1 MRRLTLLLALTTVFT
16 TLWGQPIS
24 EKRPKVAVVLSG
36 GGAKG
41 MAHIGALK
49 VIERAGI
56 PVDIITGTSMGS
68 IIGGLYAVGYNAH
81 TLDSLVRRQD
91 WTFVLSDKADV
102 SSSTLANRKKQNTY
116 LLTRDMIFSK
126 RSGSVSGLIRGKN
139 LSKLF
144 AQLTS
149 AYRDSIDFN
158 KLPIPFACV
167 ATNIVDN
174 TEYVFHHGVLAE
186 AMRTSMAIPGV
197 FSPIRKGN
205 MVLVDGGLRN
215 NYPVDIARE
224 MGADYVIGVTVQG
237 SPKTA
242 DDLSN
247 GAAVISQIVAVNC
260 KNKYNENIANTDV
273 LIKANISGYSA
284 ASFTHAAID
293 TLIARGEADALKHW
307 DELLAL
313 KAKLGL
319 SADYQPTAKP
329 LQHASPLPERMKLG
343 SITFEGVDA
352 ADRNYLERQ
361 YRLNHRDSISMGYME
376 KVVNT
381 MRIDLYYD
389 DAYVDYQQAGDSYN
403 IHVVANAKK
412 ATKLNLGVRFDT
424 EEIVALQANAGF
436 FVKSKNV
443 PMTADFTMRLGKRI
457 MGRGDFS
464 IHPYAWGRMMLS
476 YIFQHND
483 INVNERGN
491 RIFNVTY
498 NQHSVYLNVFDFN
511 IRNFNVTIGPHFD
524 YYSIHDILSNQDIVS
539 DFSTVHHLH
548 LLSYHA
554 HVTYNS
560 ENNWYFPSHGANMEA
575 GYGYYTDNFAHY
587 NGHIGF
593 SALNASWRWAFPL
606 TNRLTLQ
613 PMLYGRLLFGS
624 NIPGVKRNTI
634 GGDWNSHYFD
644 RQMPFA
650 GMGYVEFT
658 DNQFIGLQLKLQ
670 QRIADNNY
678 VMLKI
683 TGAQHAEKL
692 RGLLD
697 RGPMMGYQASYYY
710 NSMLGPLGASLGF
723 ASKTNQFYFHINLG
737 FVF

>member
-1 MRRLTLLLALTTVFT
+1 MRRLTLLLVLTTACAA
-16 TLWGQPIS
+16 LWGQPVS
-24 EKRPKVAVVLSG
+24 KKRPKVAVVLSG

-49 VIERAGI
+49 VIEKAGI

-68 IIGGLYAVGYNAH
+68 IIGGLYAVGYDAH
-81 TLDSLVRRQD
+81 TLDSLVREQD
-91 WTFVLSDKADV
+91 WSFVLSDKVDV
-102 SSSTLANRKKQNTY
+102 SSSSIDNRKKQNVY

-126 RSGSVSGLIRGKN
+126 RSANIAGIIRGKN

-158 KLPIPFACV
+158 QLPIPFACV

-174 TEYVFHHGVLAE
+174 TEYDFHHGVLAE

-197 FSPIRKGN
+197 FSPVRKGN

-215 NYPVDIARE
+215 NYPVDIARR

-237 SPKTA
+237 APKTA
-242 DDLSN
+242 NDLTN
-247 GAAVISQIVAVNC
+247 GAAVLSQIVDVNC
-260 KNKYNENIANTDV
+260 KNKYDENIANTDV
-273 LIKANISGYSA
+273 LIKANTTGYSA

-293 TLIARGEADALKHW
+293 TLIARGEADAMRHW
-307 DELLAL
+307 EQLLAL
-313 KAKLGL
+313 KTKLGL
-319 SADYQPTAKP
+319 PPHYRPTAKN
-329 LQHASPLPERMKLG
+329 LQHASPLPDRMKLG
-343 SITFEGVDA
+343 SISFEGVDA
-352 ADRNYLERQ
+352 SDRNYLERQ
-361 YRLNHRDSISMGYME
+361 YRLNRRDSITTADMDE
-376 KVVNT
+376 IVNT
-381 MRIDLYYD
+381 MRMDLYYD
-389 DAYVDYQQAGDSYN
+389 DADVAYQQAGNSYN
-403 IHVVANAKK
+403 IHVVANTKK

-436 FVKSKNV
+436 FIKSKSI
-443 PMTADFTMRLGKRI
+443 PMTADFTVRLGKRI
-457 MGRGDFS
+457 MARGDFS
-464 IHPYAWGRMMLS
+464 IHPYSWGRMMLS

-483 INVNERGN
+483 INVNERGD
-491 RIFNVTY
+491 RIFNFTY
-498 NQHSVYLNVFDFN
+498 NQHSVHLNIFDFN

-524 YYSIHDILSNQDIVS
+524 YYNIHNILSNQDIVS
-539 DFSTVHHLH
+539 GISALHHLH

-560 ENNWYFPSHGANMEA
+560 ENNWYFPSRGANMEA
-575 GYGYYTDNFAHY
+575 GYGYYTDDFARY
-587 NGHIGF
+587 QGHLGF

-606 TNRLTLQ
+606 NSRLTLQ

-624 NIPGVKRNTI
+624 DIPGVKQNSI
-634 GGDWNSHYFD
+634 GGDWDSHYFD

-658 DNQFIGLQLKLQ
+658 DNQFIALQLKLQ

-683 TGAQHAEKL
+683 TGAQHAKKL
-692 RGLLD
+692 KGLLD

-710 NSMLGPLGASLGF
+710 NSMLGPLGASIGF
-723 ASKTNQFYFHINLG
+723 SNKTDQLYFHINLG